1 MPGSLG
7 RFIQEGGKQLSV
19 DGQDIELHCLI
30 EKIDGLDVHSDYN
43 QLMNYVRRLRPKLRR
58 VLVNHGE
65 RSKVQN
71 LAASINRMLKIQTQH
86 PSVLEAV
93 KLV

>member
-1 MPGSLG
+1 
-7 RFIQEGGKQLSV
+7 
-19 DGQDIELHCLI
+19 
-30 EKIDGLDVHSDYN
+30 
-43 QLMNYVRRLRPKLRR
+43 
-58 VLVNHGE
+58 LVNHGE